1 MAEQRVVCVSV
12 FPLSCNSANN
22 QTKHERWVSIN
33 SLLFQELQ
41 FNSFAHQTTK
51 AMYMGHVEKAK
62 LRVENR
68 AIWDHYRENGYITGL
83 SDNEVRN
90 LYEGPNRCN

>member
-1 MAEQRVVCVSV
+1 
-12 FPLSCNSANN
+12 
-22 QTKHERWVSIN
+22 
-33 SLLFQELQ
+33 
-41 FNSFAHQTTK
+41 
-51 AMYMGHVEKAK
+51 MYMGHVEKAK